1 MRWSSSSITII
12 SFIIGLIF
20 GAGLGWSVSLSLNP
34 QTGPIGNAGIIISI
48 IGLTISIFDLYKRI
62 SQEIILQFGEVT
74 IDNNRGYYLRVKRNK
89 GRGKAKHAEAHLT
102 LENKFD
108 YAPTVWADGVQRYL
122 DIGEHQDLLLF
133 RLESD
138 LILFP
143 SAHPGDGYLNNEYSY
158 NDCANKNLKVEILFD
173 NGYLPKPYLKTIAQI
188 VNEATPK

>member
-1 MRWSSSSITII
+1 
-12 SFIIGLIF
+12 
-20 GAGLGWSVSLSLNP
+20 
-34 QTGPIGNAGIIISI
+34 
-48 IGLTISIFDLYKRI
+48 LTISIFDLYKRI

-108 YAPTVWADGVQRYL
+108 YAPTVWADDVQRYL

-133 RLESD
+133 RLENY

-143 SAHPGDGYLNNEYSY
+143 SAHPGAGYLNNEYSY
-158 NDCANKNLKVEILFD
+158 NDCANKNLKVEISFD
-173 NGYLPKPYLKTIAQI
+173 NRYSPKPYLKTIAQI
-188 VNEATPK
+188 VNDATPK